1 MNSTGRDIFKA
12 IHEGKWL
19 SIEYR
24 NKQGSLTKYWIG
36 IYDIDT
42 RYKSLRVEGLHLG
55 TFQNME
61 LTIYID
67 KIESSKLPAECTY
80 IPFGLTIDGTLTEH
94 YRDNPAFNAS
104 TGVGVSISCSNPD
117 GAVEFMS

>member
-1 MNSTGRDIFKA
+1 MNSIGRDIFKA

-36 IYDIDT
+36 IYDIDV
-42 RYKSLRVEGLHLG
+42 RYNRMRVEGLHLG
-55 TFQNME
+55 NFQNME

-67 KIESSKLPAECTY
+67 KIESSKL
-80 IPFGLTIDGTLTEH
+80 LDGTCLIYSMNCGILLTEIILLQ
-94 YRDNPAFNAS
+94 FS
-104 TGVGVSISCSNPD
+104 GTQ
-117 GAVEFMS
+117 